1 MKTEGITAL
10 SKSVTISTNDPRQ
23 PSIVLNVTAVAI
35 PEFALSER
43 SIYFGSVAKG
53 KEVAKEIVI
62 TIQTEKADYVPPEKV
77 SLEAQIGRS
86 DRTKEVRLLGAEST
100 DQNVAVKLE
109 PVPDSNGK
117 KVKLVAVQKANAK
130 DGYHF
135 GTIII
140 KTTSTLTPELRIS
153 VRGMI
158 TAGQTN

>member
-1 MKTEGITAL
+1 LLSARQVEPGKSGEIEVSVKTEGVNAL
-10 SKSVTISTNDPRQ
+10 SKTINVTTNDPRQ
-23 PSIVLNVTAVAI
+23 PLVTLTVKAVVQ
-35 PEFALSER
+35 PEFAYEK
-43 SIYFGSVAKG
+43 SIYFGSVPKG
-53 KEVAKEIVI
+53 TEVTKEILI
-62 TIQTEKADYVPPEKV
+62 TIPPDKPVKV
-77 SLEAQIGRS
+77 LN
-86 DRTKEVRLLGAEST
+86 AEST
-100 DQNVAVKLE
+100 DQNVTVRIE
-109 PVPDSNGK
+109 PQPDSNGK